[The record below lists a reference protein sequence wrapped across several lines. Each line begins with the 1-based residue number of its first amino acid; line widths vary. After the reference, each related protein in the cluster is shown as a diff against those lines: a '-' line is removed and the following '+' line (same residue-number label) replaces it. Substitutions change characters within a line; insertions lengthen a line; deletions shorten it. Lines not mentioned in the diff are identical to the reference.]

1 MLNICD
7 LSNALRTFSILCW
20 KQLNSNYINK
30 SITFPKKGQKK
41 KTWKNAQQIFPRAI
55 YRSHVLFFKQ
65 DKVSYGLDAYT
76 TQGMKKNPGYKRTD

>member
-1 MLNICD
+1 MVHSNSSNGAKKKRKEKKSMLNICD

-41 KTWKNAQQIFPRAI
+41 KNLEKCSTNI
-55 YRSHVLFFKQ
+55 SSGHL
-65 DKVSYGLDAYT
+65 
-76 TQGMKKNPGYKRTD
+76 